1 MPATTPN
8 PNKVDPKQNGN
19 SGPLYVK
26 CDLTPEQKASLKEW
40 ANDIENLD
48 VIAWIDHVTDN
59 GDVLSVKHIVGQ
71 DGYQASL
78 TGMELS
84 TTHKGKC
91 LISRASTAWR
101 AVVSL
106 MYKDTCVL
114 QGIWNVVDRMADL
127 DL

>member
-19 SGPLYVK
+19 AAPLYVK
-26 CDLTPEQKASLKEW
+26 CDLSREQKELVKAW
-40 ANDIENLD
+40 AEEVEYVDVVKWIEFHAD
-48 VIAWIDHVTDN
+48 DGQT
-59 GDVLSVKHIVGQ
+59 LSVKHIVGQ

-78 TGMELS
+78 TGNELS
-84 TTHKGKC
+84 TNKKGKC

-101 AVVSL
+101 AILGL
-106 MYKDTCVL
+106 MYKDTLVL
-114 QGIWNVVDRMADL
+114 EGQWTVMERQLDL